1 MAKLTHGETI
11 YHRRENLDFSQSLHK
26 MAMSVIS
33 KVPKRMERKEAMTYY
48 KAKLNDV
55 WSA

>member
-1 MAKLTHGETI
+1 MAKMTYGEVVF
-11 YHRRENLDFSQSLHK
+11 YRRENLDFSQPLQK

-33 KVPKRMERKEAMTYY
+33 RLPKRMDRKEAMTYY

>member
-11 YHRRENLDFSQSLHK
+11 YQRRENLDFSQSLHK

-33 KVPKRMERKEAMTYY
+33 KVPKRMQRKEAMTYY